1 MPSSTW
7 HNIETFVEIVWQ
19 LKPSTFLDIGVG
31 NGKWG
36 FLFREYTDVWNK
48 RFVRSQWSSV
58 VHGIEIYAPYVTE
71 NTHQREIYNQIF
83 IGDATQIVDELDTY
97 DVIYAGDVL
106 EHIEKNASIVLL
118 QKLIKK
124 SKMAMICSIPLGT
137 DWLCTRNWDNN
148 YEDHVSTWDLD
159 ELKKLGFSLYNI
171 TRDPAIGTRQVGFFV
186 YTSFPV
192 KVAGLRPLRNS
203 WFVGRRSSIA

>member
-7 HNIETFVEIVWQ
+7 HNMETFVEILWQ
-19 LKPSTFLDIGVG
+19 LKPTSFLDIGMG

-48 RFVRSQWSSV
+48 RFIRSQWLSV

-71 NTHQREIYNQIF
+71 NTHQREIYDKIF
-83 IGDATQIVDELDTY
+83 IGDATQVVDELESY

-106 EHIEKNASIVLL
+106 EHIEKEASLVLL
-118 QKLIKK
+118 RKLIEK

-137 DWLCTRNWDNN
+137 DWLCTRNWDNSH
-148 YEDHVSTWDLD
+148 EDHIS
-159 ELKKLGFSLYNI
+159 
-171 TRDPAIGTRQVGFFV
+171 
-186 YTSFPV
+186 
-192 KVAGLRPLRNS
+192 
-203 WFVGRRSSIA
+203 